1 MEKWAAQEL
10 QYADLGDTRR
20 KKRLISIVEN
30 LASQPST
37 SVPQASGNLAAASAT
52 YDFWNSPYFH
62 PSDIIAAQAKS
73 TVERIKEHP
82 IVLAV
87 QDTTSLDFTTQKAKK
102 GMGYLDYKKSFG
114 LKVHTTLG
122 VSAQGIPLGLINQY
136 VWAREEKNLGIA
148 KQRKKRETQEK
159 ESQRWLDSL
168 SETQQQIPE
177 DIQVVTIGDCEAD
190 IFDLF
195 AQSRSPNS
203 HLLIRGTHNR
213 KVNYLEDKQRSGHS
227 EPKYLH
233 QSIREIKAC
242 GTLDVQVKRNP
253 NHEARLA
260 KLTVRFAS
268 FEIQVPSHHYKA
280 TPRQPV
286 KLQVILAEEENPHS
300 GVNPIS
306 WLLLTSLDISSF
318 ESAITCVRWYSYRW
332 LIERYHFVLKSGC
345 GLEKLQLE
353 TGRRIEMA
361 LATYSIVA
369 WRLLWLT
376 YQARLHGEESCE
388 SFLEEHEWQS
398 LCATIHKK
406 SPPPEKPP
414 SFREAVRMIASLG
427 GFLGRKGDG
436 EPGVKTIW
444 LGLRRLH
451 DISQTWKLSHQIS
464 PPIEPP

>member
-1 MEKWAAQEL
+1 MIGIVLKEGIKVEVSKKMEKWAAQEL

-122 VSAQGIPLGLINQY
+122 VSPQGIPLGLINQY

-148 KQRKKRETQEK
+148 KQRKKRETEEK

-195 AQSRSPNS
+195 AQ
-203 HLLIRGTHNR
+203 
-213 KVNYLEDKQRSGHS
+213 
-227 EPKYLH
+227 
-233 QSIREIKAC
+233 
-242 GTLDVQVKRNP
+242 
-253 NHEARLA
+253 
-260 KLTVRFAS
+260 
-268 FEIQVPSHHYKA
+268 
-280 TPRQPV
+280 
-286 KLQVILAEEENPHS
+286 
-300 GVNPIS
+300 
-306 WLLLTSLDISSF
+306 
-318 ESAITCVRWYSYRW
+318 
-332 LIERYHFVLKSGC
+332 
-345 GLEKLQLE
+345 
-353 TGRRIEMA
+353 
-361 LATYSIVA
+361 
-369 WRLLWLT
+369 
-376 YQARLHGEESCE
+376 
-388 SFLEEHEWQS
+388 
-398 LCATIHKK
+398 
-406 SPPPEKPP
+406 
-414 SFREAVRMIASLG
+414 
-427 GFLGRKGDG
+427 
-436 EPGVKTIW
+436 
-444 LGLRRLH
+444 
-451 DISQTWKLSHQIS
+451 
-464 PPIEPP
+464 

>member
-10 QYADLGDTRR
+10 QYAELGDARR
-20 KKRLISIVEN
+20 NKRLISIVEN
-30 LASQPST
+30 LASQPGT
-37 SVPQASGNLAAASAT
+37 SVPQASQNLAAASAT
-52 YDFWNSPYFH
+52 YDFWNSPYFQ

-73 TVERIKEHP
+73 TVERIKEHS

-87 QDTTSLDFTTQKAKK
+87 QDTTSLDFTTQKSKK
-102 GMGYLDYKKSFG
+102 GIGYLDSRTSFG
-114 LKVHTTLG
+114 LKVHTTFA
-122 VSAQGIPLGLINQY
+122 VSPQGIPLGLINQS
-136 VWAREEKNLGIA
+136 VWARKEENLGIA
-148 KQRKKRETQEK
+148 KLRKKRETKEK
-159 ESQRWLDSL
+159 ESQRWLTAL
-168 SETQQQIPE
+168 SDTQSQIPE

-195 AQSRSPNS
+195 AQSRKPNS

-213 KVNYLEDKQRSGHS
+213 KVNHLKEKPQEEILPS
-227 EPKYLH
+227 KYL
-233 QSIREIKAC
+233 QESIREIKAC
-242 GTLDVQVKRNP
+242 GTLTVEVKRSP
-253 NHEARLA
+253 IHDARLA
-260 KLTVRFAS
+260 KLTIRFAT
-268 FEIQVPSHHYKA
+268 FEVQVPSHH
-280 TPRQPV
+280 RQDSLRKPV
-286 KLQVILAEEENPHS
+286 KLQVILAEEENPNP

-306 WLLLTSLDISSF
+306 WLLLTSLEISSF
-318 ESAITCVRWYSYRW
+318 EEAITCVRWYSYRW

-376 YQARLHGEESCE
+376 YQARLHRDESCE

-398 LCATIHKK
+398 LCATIQK
-406 SPPPEKPP
+406 SLPPPEKPP

-451 DISQTWKLSHQIS
+451 DISETWQLFHQMSS
-464 PPIEPP
+464 PTEPN